1 MVLVGFLQR
10 KKKPRF
16 CGKRLREVGL
26 TPAIFCGGGGGIK
39 VDDDDSCVVVFDIF
53 VGLGTTPNLLG
64 NHPIFETILY
74 F

>member
-1 MVLVGFLQR
+1 MG
-10 KKKPRF
+10 
-16 CGKRLREVGL
+16 E
-26 TPAIFCGGGGGIK
+26 GGGIK